1 MKIFASLAITALSLS
16 VLTGCGEKDP
26 NALPN
31 DGIVKECSDIKVSK
45 KITSGI
51 ALECLGTGQ
60 QSLIQESLRGP
71 MVVNVYGS
79 WCWPCRQEIP
89 YFRDFYA
96 KHSDELQLIGIAVEE
111 AQKSDTTDFIE
122 GMGIKWPSLYDPDGR
137 TRLNIGMGVPVTL
150 FINKSGKVT
159 GKIVGAVKS
168 ESEIVDGVKKYLGIN
183 LQ

>member
-1 MKIFASLAITALSLS
+1 MKIFVSLLIASLA
-16 VLTGCGEKDP
+16 LTGCGKKDP

-31 DGIVKECSDIKVSK
+31 DGIVKECSEIKVDK
-45 KITSGI
+45 RVTSGI
-51 ALECLGTGQ
+51 ALDCLGKGK

-96 KHSDELQLIGIAVEE
+96 KHSDEIQLIGIAVEE

-122 GMGIKWPSLYDPDGR
+122 GMGMKWPSLYDPDGR
-137 TRLNIGMGVPVTL
+137 TRLNFGMGVPVTL
-150 FINKSGKVT
+150 FVDAKGKVV
-159 GKIVGAVKS
+159 GKIVGAVKDTKTLVE
-168 ESEIVDGVKKYLGIN
+168 ESNKYLKLN

>member
-1 MKIFASLAITALSLS
+1 MKIFASLAVAALLLS
-16 VLTGCGEKDP
+16 GCAEKDP

-31 DGIVKECSDIKVSK
+31 DGIVKECTDIKVDK
-45 KITSGI
+45 RITSGI

-89 YFRDFYA
+89 YFRDFYEHHQ
-96 KHSDELQLIGIAVEE
+96 KDIQLIGIAVEE

-122 GMGIKWPSLYDPDGR
+122 GMGMKWPSLYDPDGR
-137 TRLNIGMGVPVTL
+137 TRLNIGMGVPVTI
-150 FINKSGKVT
+150 FIDKNGKVA
-159 GKIVGAVKS
+159 GKLVGAVKS